1 MVQSAS
7 EFSYNAGSQVDETSL
22 GHFSGSGMM
31 AWRSACLGSVWKA
44 WLWLIVAG
52 MAGLSAPELAAVSAA
67 EPPPAYETPDPAL
80 RVVRLDSADTESF
93 LAVRL
98 DTTGRMFVGG
108 REALFVYELLA
119 DGKYG
124 PRTEL
129 IRFPDHTWV
138 YDIEIRGDDI
148 YVLTVSALYV
158 LPDARIKR
166 TGITAKRLVWGVP
179 LGHVHQCFHGMTW
192 GPEGDLYLATG
203 DPLWYYGDFN
213 RPDHWGH
220 WTMFSQPDDSDIKQP
235 AGDWV
240 KTPYNGVGAVF
251 RCRPNGSRLQVVS
264 RGLRNSCG
272 LVFDENWNLFT
283 NDNDHESM
291 PAEYVPGRLNHVTPH
306 SYFSWPRGWMV
317 SKTPDRKD
325 LLETLITTLG
335 RAVPVGQSYYN
346 DTYLPEKYR
355 HALLVARWCTRKV
368 TYYPLRPQGAT
379 FKCEEQELLVG
390 RDQARPVGVSVG
402 RGGRI
407 FATICYMAQNEGSPV
422 YKSDVVMI
430 TRKDDPESAPF
441 EAYDA
446 TQVPI
451 QKLIDELSNP
461 SWSRRYAAHVELQRR
476 KQEIPVA
483 AWKMAGQ
490 LGADNPANRHWPW
503 LLANAAPA
511 GAEASLAAE
520 STNPNP
526 QVRLQAVRALDEL
539 ATRKGT
545 NLTQSIEKW
554 LTDASLQIQHAA
566 VIACFHPQVVA
577 EIPGAILTGP
587 ALSDDTYIRQA
598 ATLLIAE
605 RGTFD
610 TIGNLCQN
618 ANPKVRLAGV
628 LAAGF
633 RLTIPK
639 SEAVIPAD
647 LQLAPWRSE
656 EVYTIQFADA
666 KVDLRTANE
675 RIGLYTVADHWKAA
689 KHTAEQEQLFAL
701 LEVRLGDESEEV
713 RSQAAYF
720 LSLLN
725 DPRTEP
731 LIARIRT
738 DITQRK
744 LSLAALNPV
753 PKVWVV
759 GPFDDFGVGFKTIHA
774 PEKSI
779 PNPAATFETSRG
791 LKLEWKPVSVTRQ
804 INFRELFGP
813 CDGRSSYV
821 YFRLESS
828 RKQLA
833 TLEVGSDDGIK
844 VWHNGR
850 LVWTNDVTRGAL
862 PLQDSVPLELQPG
875 GNDILL
881 RVRNIVGESGG
892 YAHFRALS
900 PVVAVAPDK
909 LENGSLAERLKAAAA
924 GDPAAAKIAPEFLTT
939 DWQAAAR
946 MGNAENG
953 KKLFSTSGLG
963 CAKCHSATADTVLN
977 AGPSLADA
985 AKRFTVSHLVES
997 ILLPNKQISPVF
1009 KATLVV
1015 TTEGRQHI
1023 GLVTGE
1029 TAEKIELIQIDATP
1043 VSIPLKE
1050 VETRKLQD
1058 QSPMPPGLVKTT
1070 EELRD
1075 LLAFLLG
1082 S

>member
-1 MVQSAS
+1 
-7 EFSYNAGSQVDETSL
+7 
-22 GHFSGSGMM
+22 MM
-31 AWRSACLGSVWKA
+31 AWRLTRVVCLLAGWFCLASSGA
-44 WLWLIVAG
+44 WSLF
-52 MAGLSAPELAAVSAA
+52 AADAA
-67 EPPPAYETPDPAL
+67 PPAYQTADPDL
-80 RVVRLDSADTESF
+80 KVVTLDSADTESF
-93 LAVRL
+93 LAVKL

-108 REALFVYELLA
+108 REALFVYEPLA

-129 IRFPDHTWV
+129 TRFPADTWV
-138 YDIEIRGDDI
+138 YDVEIRGNDI

-158 LPDARIKR
+158 LPEARIKR
-166 TGITAKRLVWGVP
+166 QGLTIKRLVWGVP

-192 GPEGDLYLATG
+192 GPEGDLYIATG

-220 WTMFSQPDDSDIKQP
+220 WTMFSQPDNADNRQ
-235 AGDWV
+235 GNDWV

-251 RCRPNGSRLQVVS
+251 RCRPNGSHLQVVA

-272 LVFDENWNLFT
+272 LVFDQNWNLFT

-291 PAEYVPGRLNHVTPH
+291 PAEYVPGRLNHVTPQA
-306 SYFSWPRGWMV
+306 YFSWPRGWML

-325 LLETLITTLG
+325 LLDTMITTLG

-368 TYYPLRPQGAT
+368 TYYPLQPHGAT
-379 FKCEEQELLVG
+379 FKCDEHDLLVG
-390 RDQARPVGVSVG
+390 RDQARPVGVTVG

-430 TRKDDPESAPF
+430 TRKDDPANHPF
-441 EAYDA
+441 DAYDA
-446 TQVPI
+446 PEAFI
-451 QKLIDELSNP
+451 DRLIGELALP
-461 SWSRRYAAHVELQRR
+461 DWSRRLAAHVELQRR
-476 KQEIPVA
+476 IESVPEA
-483 AWKMAGQ
+483 AIEKVFQFDGQ
-490 LGADNPANRHWPW
+490 HPALRHWPW
-503 LLANAAPA
+503 LLASMRTPAAKVVLGRLTSHP
-511 GAEASLAAE
+511 ELE
-520 STNPNP
+520 
-526 QVRLQAVRALDEL
+526 VRRQAVRARLEL
-539 ATRKGT
+539 ASR
-545 NLTQSIEKW
+545 EKSSMSGDVTEW
-554 LTDASLQIQHAA
+554 LKDSDPQIRHAA
-566 VIACFHPQVVA
+566 VVASFHPDVIK
-577 EIPGAILTGP
+577 EIPPEILTGP
-587 ALSDDTYIRQA
+587 ALSDDTYLRQA

-618 ANPKVRLAGV
+618 GDPKVRLAGV

-639 SEAVIPAD
+639 SDAIPLDSAP
-647 LQLAPWRSE
+647 LAPWRGE
-656 EVYTIQFADA
+656 EAYTIQFADA
-666 KVDLRTANE
+666 RVDLRQVNQ
-675 RIGLYTVADHWKAA
+675 RIGLYTIADHWKAA
-689 KHTAEQEQLFAL
+689 KRTAEQEQLFAL

-725 DPRTEP
+725 DARTEP
-731 LIARIRT
+731 LIARIRS

-744 LSLAALNPV
+744 LSLAPLIPV
-753 PKVWVV
+753 TKAWVS
-759 GPFDDFGVGFKTIHA
+759 GPFDDFSKGFKTVHD

-779 PNPAATFETSRG
+779 PNPGARYLSGQLQLGWNPVTISRQ
-791 LKLEWKPVSVTRQ
+791 V
-804 INFRELFGP
+804 NFRELFGP
-813 CDGRSSYV
+813 CDGKSSYV

-828 RKQLA
+828 RKQAAILG
-833 TLEVGSDDGIK
+833 VGSDDGVR

-850 LVWTNDVTRGAL
+850 LIWTNDLNRGAL
-862 PLQDSVPLELQPG
+862 PFQDSVPLDLQPG
-875 GNDILL
+875 GNDILI
-881 RVRNIVGESGG
+881 RVRNISGETGL
-892 YAHFRALS
+892 YTHFRSLS

-909 LENGSLAERLKAAAA
+909 VENTSLAERLRSAAA
-924 GDPAAAKIAPEFLTT
+924 GDPAAKIDPAFLSIDWSAVAKT
-939 DWQAAAR
+939 
-946 MGNAENG
+946 GNAENG
-953 KKLFSTSGLG
+953 KKLFSATGLG
-963 CAKCHSATADTVLN
+963 CAKCHAATADAAIN

-985 AKRFTVSHLVES
+985 VKRFTIPHLVES
-997 ILLPNKQISPVF
+997 ILIPNKQVSPVF
-1009 KATLVV
+1009 KATLIV

-1029 TAEKIELIQIDATP
+1029 TAEKLELIQLDATP
-1043 VSIPLKE
+1043 LSIPISNI
-1050 VETRKLQD
+1050 ETRKLQE
-1058 QSPMPPGLVKTT
+1058 QSPMPAGLVKTT

-1082 S
+1082 A

>member
-1 MVQSAS
+1 M
-7 EFSYNAGSQVDETSL
+7 GSRMTCVGRL
-22 GHFSGSGMM
+22 M
-31 AWRSACLGSVWKA
+31 AAAWCLLVWSNSPA
-44 WLWLIVAG
+44 
-52 MAGLSAPELAAVSAA
+52 LAADA
-67 EPPPAYETPDPAL
+67 PAPYETADPAL
-80 RVVRLDSADTESF
+80 RVVTLDSADTESF
-93 LAVRL
+93 LAVKL

-108 REALFVYELLA
+108 REALFVYEPLP

-129 IRFPDHTWV
+129 MHFPDHTWV
-138 YDIEIRGDDI
+138 YDIEIRGNDI
-148 YVLTVSALYV
+148 YILTVSALYV

-166 TGITAKRLVWGVP
+166 EGLTLKRLVWGVP

-192 GPEGDLYLATG
+192 GPEGDLYIATG
-203 DPLWYYGDFN
+203 DPLWYYGDFE

-220 WTMFSQPDDSDIKQP
+220 WTMFSQPAQSDIHQP
-235 AGDWV
+235 NTNWV

-251 RCRPNGSRLQVVS
+251 RCRPNGSNLQVVS

-272 LVFDENWNLFT
+272 LVFDQNWNLFT

-291 PAEYVPGRLNHVTPH
+291 PADYVPGRLNHVTPQ

-317 SKTPDRKD
+317 SKTPERKD
-325 LLETLITTLG
+325 LLDTMITTLG

-368 TYYPLRPQGAT
+368 TYYPLEQNGAT
-379 FKCEEQELLVG
+379 FKCQEHELLIG
-390 RDQARPVGVSVG
+390 RDQARPVGVTVG

-407 FATICYMAQNEGSPV
+407 FATVCYMAQNEGSPV

-430 TRKDDPESAPF
+430 TRKDDPAASPF

-446 TQVPI
+446 TQAP
-451 QKLIDELSNP
+451 LDRLLTELSNP
-461 SWSRRYAAHVELQRR
+461 NWSRRYAAHVELQRR
-476 KQEIPVA
+476 VADIPAPAFAEA
-483 AWKMAGQ
+483 ARLEAG
-490 LGADNPANRHWPW
+490 NPAALHWPW
-503 LLANAAPA
+503 IVAHAARTGAADLFATWAANA
-511 GAEASLAAE
+511 
-520 STNPNP
+520 NP
-526 QVRLQAVRALDEL
+526 QIRLQAVRAWDEL
-539 ATRKGT
+539 ATRQPT
-545 NLTQSIEKW
+545 NLAVQVQQW
-554 LTDASLQIQHAA
+554 LQDANPQIQHAA
-566 VIACFHPQVVA
+566 IVACFHPGA
-577 EIPGAILTGP
+577 ISEIPAAILSGP
-587 ALSDDTYIRQA
+587 AVSDDTYLRQA
-598 ATLLIAE
+598 AALLIAE

-618 ANPKVRLAGV
+618 GDAKVRLAGV

-639 SEAVIPAD
+639 SEAVIPPQ
-647 LQLAPWRSE
+647 LQLAPWRAE
-656 EVYTIQFADA
+656 DVYTIQFADE
-666 KVDLRTANE
+666 KVDLRQANE
-675 RIGLYTVADHWKAA
+675 RIGLYTVADHWKGAP
-689 KHTAEQEQLFAL
+689 HTPEQEQLFAL
-701 LEVRLGDESEEV
+701 LEVRLGDESEAV
-713 RSQAAYF
+713 RAQAAYF

-725 DPRTEP
+725 DSRTEP

-744 LSLAALNPV
+744 LGLANLNLV

-759 GPFDDFGVGFKTIHA
+759 GPFDDFSRGFKTIHE

-779 PNPAATFETSRG
+779 PNPGAKYQSG
-791 LKLEWKPVSVTRQ
+791 SLQLDWKPVTVQRQ
-804 INFRELFGP
+804 INFRELYGP
-813 CDGRSSYV
+813 CDGTSSYI

-844 VWHNGR
+844 VWHNGK
-850 LVWTNDVTRGAL
+850 LVWTNDITRGAL
-862 PLQDSVPLELQPG
+862 PLQDSVPLNLQPG
-875 GNDILL
+875 GNDILI
-881 RVRNIVGESGG
+881 RVRNVVGSSGG
-892 YAHFRALS
+892 YAHYRSLS

-909 LENGSLAERLKAAAA
+909 VENTSLAERLKAAAA
-924 GDPAAAKIAPEFLTT
+924 GDASAARIAPEFLTV
-939 DWQAAAR
+939 DWQAAAKT
-946 MGNAENG
+946 GNAENG
-953 KKLFSTSGLG
+953 KKLFAATGLG
-963 CAKCHSATADTVLN
+963 CAKCHSATAETSIN

-985 AKRFTVSHLVES
+985 AKRFTVAHLVES

-1009 KATLVV
+1009 KATLIV

-1029 TAEKIELIQIDATP
+1029 TAEKIELIQIDAVP
-1043 VSIPLKE
+1043 VTIPIKA
-1050 VETRKLQD
+1050 VDTRKLQD

-1075 LLAFLLG
+1075 LLAFLLAG
-1082 S
+1082 

>member
-1 MVQSAS
+1 MGGRMTCVRR
-7 EFSYNAGSQVDETSL
+7 L
-22 GHFSGSGMM
+22 M
-31 AWRSACLGSVWKA
+31 AVGLCLFFR
-44 WLWLIVAG
+44 
-52 MAGLSAPELAAVSAA
+52 GLTPLLAADA
-67 EPPPAYETPDPAL
+67 PPPYETADPAL
-80 RVVRLDSADTESF
+80 RVVTLDSAATESF
-93 LAVRL
+93 LAVKL

-108 REALFVYELLA
+108 REALFVYEPLA

-129 IRFPDHTWV
+129 MHFPDHTWV
-138 YDIEIRGDDI
+138 YDIEIRGNDI

-166 TGITAKRLVWGVP
+166 EGLTLKRLVWGVP

-192 GPEGDLYLATG
+192 GPEGDLYIATG
-203 DPLWYYGDFN
+203 DPLWYYGDFE

-220 WTMFSQPDDSDIKQP
+220 WTMFSQPAKADIHQP
-235 AGDWV
+235 NADWV

-251 RCRPNGSRLQVVS
+251 RCRPNGSNLQVVS

-272 LVFDENWNLFT
+272 LVFDKNWNLFT

-291 PAEYVPGRLNHVTPH
+291 PVEYVPGRLNHVTPH

-317 SKTPDRKD
+317 SKTPERKD
-325 LLETLITTLG
+325 LLDTMITTMG

-368 TYYPLRPQGAT
+368 TYYPLEPSGST
-379 FKCEEQELLVG
+379 FKCQEHELLVG
-390 RDQARPVGVSVG
+390 RDQARPVGVTVG

-407 FATICYMAQNEGSPV
+407 FATVCYMAQNEGSPV

-430 TRKDDPESAPF
+430 TRKDDPATSPF

-446 TQVPI
+446 TQAP
-451 QKLIDELSNP
+451 LDRLLAELSNAN
-461 SWSRRYAAHVELQRR
+461 WSRRYAAHVELQRR
-476 KQEIPVA
+476 VA
-483 AWKMAGQ
+483 ELPEKSFAQVTKLEVG
-490 LGADNPANRHWPW
+490 NPASLHWPW
-503 LLANAAPA
+503 LIANAGRD
-511 GAEASLAAE
+511 GAVEVLKVLAA
-520 STNPNP
+520 NANP
-526 QVRLQAVRALDEL
+526 QLRLQAVRAWDEL
-539 ATRKGT
+539 ATR
-545 NLTQSIEKW
+545 QPASIAPNVPLW
-554 LTDASLQIQHAA
+554 LKDANPQIQHAG
-566 VIACFHPQVVA
+566 VVACFHLGSSLAIPA
-577 EIPGAILTGP
+577 EVLTGP
-587 ALSDDTYIRQA
+587 ALSEDTYLRQV

-618 ANPKVRLAGV
+618 GDPKVRLAGV

-639 SEAVIPAD
+639 SDAVIPAD
-647 LQLAPWRSE
+647 LKLAPWRTE
-656 EVYTIQFADA
+656 DAYTIKFADE
-666 KVDLRTANE
+666 KVDLRKVSD
-675 RIGLYTVADHWKAA
+675 RIGLYTVADHWKAS

-701 LEVRLGDESEEV
+701 LEVRLGDESEVV

-725 DPRTEP
+725 DARTEP

-744 LSLAALNPV
+744 LSLAALNLV

-759 GPFDDFGVGFKTIHA
+759 GPFDDLAKGFKTIHE

-779 PNPAATFETSRG
+779 PNPGAKYQSG
-791 LKLEWKPVSVTRQ
+791 NLQLEWKPVTVQRQ
-804 INFRELFGP
+804 TNFRELFGP
-813 CDGRSSYV
+813 CDGKSSYI

-844 VWHNGR
+844 VWHNGK
-850 LVWTNDVTRGAL
+850 LVWTNDLNRAAL
-862 PLQDSVPLELQPG
+862 PLQDSVPLNLQPG
-875 GNDILL
+875 GNDILM

-892 YAHFRALS
+892 YAHFRSLS

-939 DWQAAAR
+939 DWLAAAKK
-946 MGNAENG
+946 GNVENG
-953 KKLFSTSGLG
+953 KKLFSATGLG
-963 CAKCHSATADTVLN
+963 CAKCHSATAETAIN

-985 AKRFTVSHLVES
+985 AKRFTISHLVES

-1009 KATLVV
+1009 KATLIV
-1015 TTEGRQHI
+1015 TTAGRQHT
-1023 GLVTGE
+1023 GLVIGE
-1029 TAEKIELIQIDATP
+1029 TAEKIDLIQLDAVP
-1043 VSIPLKE
+1043 ISIPIKD
-1050 VETRKLQD
+1050 VEDRKLQES
-1058 QSPMPPGLVKTT
+1058 SPMPPGLVKTT
-1070 EELRD
+1070 AELQD
-1075 LLAFLLG
+1075 LLAFLL
-1082 S
+1082 SA